1 MKEYKETFDCACHSH
16 SIQVE
21 YMADPEE
28 ITYITLWY
36 MGKQNCPHILDRIR
50 AAWQMLTSGY
60 ANDDILLNK
69 EKTTK
74 LRDALSIILDEGA
87 PK

>member
-16 SIQVE
+16 SLGVE
-21 YMADPEE
+21 YMNDPEE
-28 ITYITLWY
+28 IVYLTLWY